1 VRIAKTVNS
10 GGRVR
15 ASARQSLPVGDW
27 SVGDLGGFYGMYRSE
42 LIAYASRILNG
53 SSRAEEIVQDCVLKV
68 ILAAPELHSEE
79 HARAYLRLAVRNACF
94 DLLRFEKRRPQL
106 IALDDVASELEMSWQ
121 TEVEQDDLVLADDA
135 AIIREALA
143 LLSPAQ
149 RSALLM
155 WEVEGLTE
163 KEIAEQLGIRT
174 SYVRHAVSRA
184 RANLRNILVNRIVD
198 EENGLTA
205 LDVLSSGYRRALES
219 AKKSSKAAFSIIFLV
234 VGFFGFNTF
243 VQDSKDSVVSLKP
256 SAPLAQPS
264 APNTQPST
272 SNSTKAVESQ
282 SQIEPSQN
290 SANKEQVSNA
300 QVLKE
305 KTLAFPGLDKFGV
318 PTGFTIADSSGNL
331 GSLYVLKSPSV
342 ATETEISSSIIV
354 KTRQYAANLFLSQR
368 LLLDQEGLKYSTSAS
383 YGASGFWAALETKV
397 VKQREERLANGNY
410 LLTVDL
416 AVESD
421 LGTFVRIASPDE
433 GRDLTTAP
441 RRITTKLVLDPSKI
455 DVIAQAVFVVERASK
470 L

>member
-1 VRIAKTVNS
+1 
-10 GGRVR
+10 
-15 ASARQSLPVGDW
+15 
-27 SVGDLGGFYGMYRSE
+27 
-42 LIAYASRILNG
+42 
-53 SSRAEEIVQDCVLKV
+53 
-68 ILAAPELHSEE
+68 
-79 HARAYLRLAVRNACF
+79 
-94 DLLRFEKRRPQL
+94 
-106 IALDDVASELEMSWQ
+106 
-121 TEVEQDDLVLADDA
+121 
-135 AIIREALA
+135 
-143 LLSPAQ
+143 
-149 RSALLM
+149 
-155 WEVEGLTE
+155 
-163 KEIAEQLGIRT
+163 
-174 SYVRHAVSRA
+174 
-184 RANLRNILVNRIVD
+184 
-198 EENGLTA
+198 
-205 LDVLSSGYRRALES
+205 LSSGYRRALES

-264 APNTQPST
+264 APNTQPIT

-433 GRDLTTAP
+433 GRDLATAP